1 MSSKA
6 RTRTLAA
13 VVALGAGLAGCSDFY
28 YDRRETIALG
38 ANDAVEANKVVHM
51 VDPWPKYSSNN
62 NLAFNGERQ
71 QAAFQRYRQN
81 RVTTPVNVT
90 TTSVAYQKA
99 QQDAAAAAQATQQA
113 ASPAAPVK
121 GP

>member
-1 MSSKA
+1 MSSPA
-6 RTRTLAA
+6 RTKALLT
-13 VVALGAGLAGCSDFY
+13 VIALGTVLAGCSDIY
-28 YDRRETIALG
+28 YDRRETVALY
-38 ANDAVEANKVVHM
+38 ANDAVEANKVAHM
-51 VDPWPKYSSNN
+51 VDPWPKHSANRN
-62 NLAFNGERQ
+62 IAFNGERM
-71 QAAFQRYRQN
+71 QAAVQRYRQN
-81 RVTTPVNVT
+81 HVTTPVNVT